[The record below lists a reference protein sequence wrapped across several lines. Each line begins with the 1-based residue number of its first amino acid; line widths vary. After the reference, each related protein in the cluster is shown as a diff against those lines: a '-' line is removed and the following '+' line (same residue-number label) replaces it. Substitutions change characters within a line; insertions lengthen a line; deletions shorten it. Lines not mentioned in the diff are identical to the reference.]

1 MSWGIVGIG
10 ALSALLISG
19 SLLAMYW
26 EAITQAIA
34 DFQREKPY
42 MGDLNASIV
51 ALAGG
56 RIADD
61 TDEEDGDVDPLA
73 YRKGIASEAHDYLGL
88 SKGRYQMALIRMAAL
103 VGVFIAMV
111 IVATTLS
118 MIGAVILG
126 TLGALMTFTV
136 MILLMDDAVKV
147 RKIQQVRQF
156 PFFLDIF
163 LLIVQSNG
171 NVDDAITA
179 YRSIF
184 GEDELAQELLIL
196 QEDTK
201 SLSMDESFD
210 RLRNRIGNAELR
222 NILGEMTHKLR
233 TGTDL
238 QPTLEQLANDMRNL
252 REELGAQ
259 AAERLNAKFQ
269 FPVVFA
275 GLATLM
281 IFLAPAIAQMKESG
295 FL

>member
-103 VGVFIAMV
+103 VGVFVAMV

>member
-88 SKGRYQMALIRMAAL
+88 SKGRYQIALIRMAAL